1 MRRHADEESGR
12 QQPGWAGATVAFTL
26 GSSAGTS
33 GGCALLKAA
42 GGYANP
48 AGDGAAGQRID
59 QPLAIL
65 LRVVKGS
72 CEIAEAGRYV
82 LLIRLLAS
90 AVTTAAPSLSRSV
103 DGICLLSST
112 KSATGPSSDAKGSR
126 RR

>member
-1 MRRHADEESGR
+1 VTNEVWEQVTKGESSVRWLCLDCLETRLGR
-12 QQPGWAGATVAFTL
+12 P
-26 GSSAGTS
+26 
-33 GGCALLKAA
+33 LKAA
-42 GGYANP
+42 DLIRR
-48 AGDGAAGQRID
+48 DGAADQRID

-82 LLIRLLAS
+82 LLIKLLAS